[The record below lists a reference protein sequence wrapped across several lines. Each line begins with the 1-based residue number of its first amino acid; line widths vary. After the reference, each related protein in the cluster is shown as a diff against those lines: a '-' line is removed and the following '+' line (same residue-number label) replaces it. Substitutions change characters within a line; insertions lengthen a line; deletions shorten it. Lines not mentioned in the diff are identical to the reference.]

1 MKVAPDRLLLAAV
14 AILLAAHLFI
24 PPSLVAKVEVREG
37 ATETVLR
44 AQTIELVDGR
54 GLTRLNVRTEGD
66 GTVVFRM
73 MDAKGAIRVKLAAS
87 DDGSGLVL
95 LNGDTEPGVHLLASR
110 AETKVS
116 VAEKGKKT
124 RVLRP

>member
-1 MKVAPDRLLLAAV
+1 MKIEPDRLLLGAV
-14 AILLAAHLFI
+14 AILLAAHLLV
-24 PPSLVAKVEVREG
+24 PSSLASKVEAREG
-37 ATETVLR
+37 ATEAVLR
-44 AQTIELVDGR
+44 AQAIELVDGR

-95 LNGDTEPGVHLLASR
+95 LNGNTEPGVHLLASR
-110 AETKVS
+110 VETKVS

-124 RVLRP
+124 RVLQP